1 MADVIKLVKGDELPL
16 IVLTLTDDVAN
27 TALDL
32 SAGTTSVS
40 VKFRAV
46 GGTSVLSTISC
57 AKTTDGS
64 DGKVQFSFSGCV
76 LDVAEG
82 MYEGEIIVNYN
93 GSLHTVYDLLKFR
106 VRGSF

>member
-1 MADVIKLVKGDELPL
+1 MADVIKVVKGDELP
-16 IVLTLTDDVAN
+16 IITLTLTDDVAN
-27 TALDL
+27 TPLDL
-32 SAGTTSVS
+32 SNVNTTVS

-46 GGTSVLSTISC
+46 NTTTVLSTIACS
-57 AKTTDGS
+57 KLNNGT
-64 DGKVQFSFSGCV
+64 DGKVTFNFTGGV
-76 LDVAEG
+76 LDVDEG

>member
-1 MADVIKLVKGDELPL
+1 MADVIRLVKGDELPL
-16 IVLTLTDDVAN
+16 IQLTLNDDVAN

-32 SAGTTSVS
+32 SAATTSVS

-57 AKTTDGS
+57 AKTNDGS
-64 DGKVQFSFSGCV
+64 DGKVQFNFASSV
-76 LDVAEG
+76 LDVDEG
-82 MYEGEIIVNYN
+82 SYEGEIVVNFN

-106 VRGSF
+106 VRSNF